1 MKYKYLIEPDGAHWL
16 ATFPDIPEAI
26 TGAETLEETIELAN
40 DVLLSS
46 FDFYFEDKRP
56 VPMPS
61 PVAEGDRFVIVPP
74 SVVAKVLLLNTMLE
88 QKVSQ
93 VELAKRM
100 HTRPQEVQRI
110 IDLGHTTKIDRLE
123 AALSVMGKHLEIRLA

>member
-1 MKYKYLIEPDGAHWL
+1 MKYKYTVEPDGTHWL
-16 ATFPDIPEAI
+16 ATFPDIPEAV
-26 TGAETLEETIELAN
+26 TGAETLEKTIELAN

-46 FDFYFEDKRP
+46 FDFYFEDNRP

-61 PVAEGDRFVIVPP
+61 PVADGDEFVIVPP

-93 VELAKRM
+93 ADLARLMK
-100 HTRPQEVQRI
+100 TRPQEVQRFT
-110 IDLGHTTKIDRLE
+110 DLSHTTKIDRLE
-123 AALSVMGKHLEIRLA
+123 AALSVLGKHLDIRLA

>member
-1 MKYKYLIEPDGAHWL
+1 MKYKYTIEQDGAHWL

-26 TGAETLEETIELAN
+26 TGAETLEETIELAE

-46 FDFYFEDKRP
+46 FDFYFEDNRP
-56 VPMPS
+56 IPMPS
-61 PVAEGDRFVIVPP
+61 PVADGDRFVIVPP

-88 QKVSQ
+88 QNVSQ
-93 VELAKRM
+93 AELARRM
-100 HTRPQEVQRI
+100 NTRPQEVQRF

-123 AALSVMGKHLEIRLA
+123 AALSVMGRHLDIRLA